1 MNDNE
6 PQIIYE
12 NETQN
17 VVLRYQL
24 NRTEIDCLYFCP
36 HFHEAF
42 KKNCSITNAVTTES
56 YELKEALL
64 HCKLCLKTYIREFY
78 PAG

>member
-24 NRTEIDCLYFCP
+24 NRTEIVSIFVRIFRRLS
-36 HFHEAF
+36 

-64 HCKLCLKTYIREFY
+64 YYKLCLKTYIREFY

>member
-17 VVLRYQL
+17 VVLTYQV
-24 NRTEIDCLYFCP
+24 NRTEFDCLYFCP
-36 HFHEAF
+36 YFHEAF
-42 KKNCSITNAVTTES
+42 KKKNCSITNAVTTET

-64 HCKLCLKTYIREFY
+64 YCKLRLKTYIY

>member
-24 NRTEIDCLYFCP
+24 NRTEFDSLYFCP

-42 KKNCSITNAVTTES
+42 KIKIV
-56 YELKEALL
+56 ALQMQL
-64 HCKLCLKTYIREFY
+64 QQKVKS
-78 PAG
+78 

>member
-36 HFHEAF
+36 HFQEAF
-42 KKNCSITNAVTTES
+42 KKKIV
-56 YELKEALL
+56 ALQMQL
-64 HCKLCLKTYIREFY
+64 QQKVMS
-78 PAG
+78 